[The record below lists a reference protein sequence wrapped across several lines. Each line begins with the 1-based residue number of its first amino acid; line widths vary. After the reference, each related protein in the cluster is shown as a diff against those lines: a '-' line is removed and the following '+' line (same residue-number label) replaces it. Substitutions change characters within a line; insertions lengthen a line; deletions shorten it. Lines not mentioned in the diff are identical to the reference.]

1 MTDPGRSPRQWEER
15 EAQQE
20 READEQRRRDRH
32 LPVTPEL
39 TVLAE
44 YNDAGANRR
53 VMSDATIQQ
62 ESRPGVWKW
71 RRDASSAEYHLAK
84 SIKQMDKLLD
94 ELGSQVRHADTC

>member
-1 MTDPGRSPRQWEER
+1 MTDSSPRQWEER

-20 READEQRRRDRH
+20 RETDEQRRRDRH
-32 LPVTPEL
+32 LPATPAP

-84 SIKQMDKLLD
+84 SVKLTNDLLD